1 MKEENRLKEG
11 KKIFSWWK
19 VAIPIAIGL
28 TVVVLMMVHEGRE
41 QDILGVLGNI
51 RFTWRTAI
59 CMGLAFLF
67 IFGRD
72 FGLSWRFRALT
83 NYELTW
89 KQAYKVDLLC
99 EFTSCVTPSAVGGSS
114 LGMVFLNTEGIEL
127 GRATTLMMTTLIMDE
142 LFFVVVCPIIILFTP
157 ANELFSASSGGFGQG
172 IQLTFWIVYAG
183 IFLWTAILFV
193 GVILKPLWIQK
204 MIGKIFRMKW
214 LRKWE
219 SAATG
224 LAGDMVATSKVLR
237 GKRFRFWVEIFGGTA
252 VSWMSRYL
260 VVNALFFG
268 FLPTTD
274 PEQWVIFA
282 RQFVMWVVLMVSP
295 TPGGAG
301 LSEWIFSE
309 YYGDIITSATMALIL
324 AVIWRLVT
332 YYLYLGIGCFLV
344 PSWLKKAYGKFQ
356 NFRKANDAVEHISG
370 VEAENKDG

>member
-1 MKEENRLKEG
+1 MKEG

-19 VAIPIAIGL
+19 VTLPIVIGL

-41 QDILGVLGNI
+41 QDILSVLGNI
-51 RFTWRTAI
+51 GFTWRTALCI
-59 CMGLAFLF
+59 GLAFLF

-89 KQAYKVDLLC
+89 KQAYRVDLLC

-142 LFFVVVCPIIILFTP
+142 LFFVVVCPVIILFTP

-219 SAATG
+219 GAATG

-237 GKRFRFWVEIFGGTA
+237 GKRIRFWVEIFGGTA

-268 FLPTTD
+268 FLPSTD

-356 NFRKANDAVEHISG
+356 NFRKANGAVEHISG
-370 VEAENKDG
+370 VESGNKNG